1 MVRQARSEATRKKI
15 LSAAVDLFAEV
26 GYQATGLG
34 DIIER
39 AEMTKGALYYHFDS
53 KEALATAIIAEGAN
67 TALIAFRNVGEPSA
81 PALENMIHGVFVV
94 ADLIRTDKMVRIGA
108 QLLRAFGEFNEATVL
123 AHGDLLAEMV
133 AQARRAIV
141 EDDLRDDLD
150 PKTVGEVIV
159 GAMLGAELV
168 SNVSS
173 GGADLIDRIARTW
186 SLLLPAIATEGSLPY
201 LREFL
206 ARESMRHSAT

>member
-15 LSAAVDLFAEV
+15 VYAAVDLFAEV

-39 AEMTKGALYYHFDS
+39 AELTKGALYYHFDS
-53 KEALATAIIAEGAN
+53 REALATAIVEESA
-67 TALIAFRNVGEPSA
+67 TAALTAFRNVGDSSA

-94 ADLIRTDKMVRIGA
+94 ANLIRTDKVVRTGA

-123 AHGDLLAEMV
+123 AHGDVLAEMV
-133 AQARRAIV
+133 NQARRAIA

-150 PKTVGEVIV
+150 PQTVGEVIV
-159 GAMLGAELV
+159 GSMLGAELV
-168 SNVSS
+168 SNLSS
-173 GGADLIDRIARTW
+173 GGADLIERIEKTW
-186 SLLLPAIATEGSLPY
+186 SLLLPALATEGSLPY

-206 ARESMRHSAT
+206 ARESMRHSIN

>member
-15 LSAAVDLFAEV
+15 VYAAVDLFAEV

-39 AEMTKGALYYHFDS
+39 AELTKGALYYHFDS
-53 KEALATAIIAEGAN
+53 KEALATAIVEEGAT
-67 TALIAFRNVGEPSA
+67 TALTAFRNVGDASA

-94 ADLIRTDKMVRIGA
+94 ADLIRTDKVVRTGA

-123 AHGDLLAEMV
+123 GHGDVLAEMV

-150 PKTVGEVIV
+150 PQTVGDVIV
-159 GAMLGAELV
+159 GSMLGAELV
-168 SNVSS
+168 SNLSS
-173 GGADLIDRIARTW
+173 GGADLIQRVAKTW
-186 SLLLPAIATEGSLPY
+186 SLLLPALATEGSLPY

-206 ARESMRHSAT
+206 ARESMRHSVN